1 VNRIGYRTVTTMVL
15 IVAFTLLWNLLCHQ
29 SPRQSRP
36 CDQTR
41 SEAEIAGGENTHR
54 APS

>member
-1 VNRIGYRTVTTMVL
+1 VNRVDRRTIMTVVL

-29 SPRQSRP
+29 SPRQSRA

-41 SEAEIAGGENTHR
+41 
-54 APS
+54 

>member
-1 VNRIGYRTVTTMVL
+1 VNRIGRRRIVTMEL

-36 CDQTR
+36 PN
-41 SEAEIAGGENTHR
+41 EIGG
-54 APS
+54 